1 MTDYFS
7 ILDQPRRPWL
17 EEAPLKESFQRL
29 AAIQHPDKAGT
40 GDAARFAVLNSAYST
55 LKEPA
60 LRLRHLLELESEPL
74 PSTAQIPPALAQV
87 FMELAGARGKLDR
100 FLAKQSGASSPLG
113 KAMVAIE
120 KNALQESWELMARRI
135 RTAKESATE
144 RLMQLDA
151 DWHGPE
157 PVRETLVALHQE
169 FAYLARWETQL
180 REALLSLAL

>member
-1 MTDYFS
+1 MTDYFK

-17 EEAPLKESFQRL
+17 EEAPLKQSFQKL
-29 AAIQHPDKAGT
+29 AAIQHPDAAGT

-74 PSTAQIPPALAQV
+74 PPTAQIPPALAQL
-87 FMELAGARGKLDR
+87 FMELASSRAKLDR

-113 KAMVAIE
+113 KAMVVIE
-120 KNALQESWELMARRI
+120 KIALKESWDLMGRRI
-135 RTAKESATE
+135 GEAKESATE
-144 RLMQLDA
+144 RLLQLDA

-157 PVRETLVALHQE
+157 PVKDTLISLHQE
-169 FAYLARWETQL
+169 FAYLARWEAQL
-180 REALLSLAL
+180 REARLALEL